1 MRNFSDSWAVRTLPW
16 CLMTA
21 LTAGSFCVHAQVA
34 SPVAKTSAVMSN
46 GLTLK
51 DLVRQV
57 REANKDIRSKR
68 AEKEIAQTGIDR
80 ASAAFQPVATLSA
93 TNGVNRQPNTYEEK
107 LVRKNEA
114 LYLRDGQDFSA
125 GISQLLPTGAKL
137 EAKTTLSRFITN
149 INQLDGRPEG
159 AKDNRTFM
167 GLTLTQPLAKDGG
180 FAVTSARTDVAEL
193 DVAVALHTQS
203 ETESS
208 VVAEASLAYYE
219 LVLAQHR
226 VAAAHEKIRTSQ
238 RLLTEARSLN
248 RQGRLAEADVWEIE
262 NALSRFRAGLSEAV
276 QGERERLNRLNTLV
290 MATTGSG
297 LPTWRA
303 SDALP
308 AVVKPATSA
317 AAEASVRLALDSRHD
332 FLMQKKLLERE
343 GVQLVYAQ
351 NQALPRN
358 DLIASYG
365 RNGLAYSAQTAFS
378 ADTMR
383 NYPTWSMGLQMQIP
397 LGENRQGR
405 ADVASASLRRE
416 NALLAIKALEVQI
429 ANDIDTSLNML
440 ASASERWEFWQDV
453 ARREQ
458 QQLDVEYKRFAAGR
472 SEMREI
478 MMREEKTVNSRLMV
492 IEQQVA
498 YAKAQIILES
508 AQGVLLERWPS

>member
-1 MRNFSDSWAVRTLPW
+1 MRNFSDSWALRTLPW

-21 LTAGSFCVHAQVA
+21 LTAGSLGVHAQVTA
-34 SPVAKTSAVMSN
+34 PVAKSSAVMAT

-107 LVRKNEA
+107 LVRSNQA
-114 LYLRDGQDFSA
+114 LYLRDGQDYSA
-125 GISQLLPTGAKL
+125 GVSQLLPTGAKL

-180 FAVTSARTDVAEL
+180 FTVTNARTDVAEL
-193 DVAVALHTQS
+193 DVAVAQHTQF

-226 VAAAHEKIRTSQ
+226 VAAANEKIRTSQ

-290 MATTGSG
+290 MAATGTG

-308 AVVKPATSA
+308 AVVKPSSSA

-351 NQALPRN
+351 NQALPRI

-498 YAKAQIILES
+498 FAKAQIILES